1 MIDSENARG
10 RVLCSTL
17 GPGRDIAM
25 PDAIFFGLL
34 DEVRFDVVVIKK
46 VASLR

>member
-1 MIDSENARG
+1 
-10 RVLCSTL
+10 
-17 GPGRDIAM
+17 M